1 MQPTS
6 APLFAAVLTP
16 HRSMSPKGIVVVAG
30 LVVVLVAMP
39 GLMLFSIGAWPVIAF
54 MGLDILAIVAALW
67 SSLRQAKRREEVSL
81 WPGRLEIVSIT
92 PKGEVTKA
100 NFKPTAVRLVIER
113 DFDERTTGLKLKSNG
128 TDTEIGAFLNTD
140 EKASFSKAL
149 GTALRQA
156 RAESVT
162 SKPGRQH

>member
-16 HRSMSPKGIVVVAG
+16 HRSMSPKGIAVVTG
-30 LVVVLVAMP
+30 LVLVLVALP
-39 GLMLFSIGAWPVIAF
+39 GLMLLSIGAWPVIGF
-54 MGLDILAIVAALW
+54 MGIDVLAIAAALW
-67 SSLRQAKRREEVSL
+67 LSLRQAKRREEVTV

-92 PKGEVTKA
+92 PKGDVAKA

-113 DFDERTTGLKLKSNG
+113 DYDERTTGLKLKSAG
-128 TDTEIGAFLNTD
+128 ADTEIGAFLTAD

-149 GTALRQA
+149 GTALRRA